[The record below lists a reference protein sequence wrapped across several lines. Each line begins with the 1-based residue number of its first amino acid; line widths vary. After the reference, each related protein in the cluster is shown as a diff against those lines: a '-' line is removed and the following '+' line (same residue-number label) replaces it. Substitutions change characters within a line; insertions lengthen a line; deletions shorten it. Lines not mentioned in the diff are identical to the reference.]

1 MEVSYWKDPCGGKG
15 NMKIEKVLSE
25 AELKDKCGLYARVT
39 LHPGDALGYHE
50 HHGNGECYFV
60 LSGTGVYDDNGVTR
74 TIRAGDV
81 TWTPDGTGHGLSNAD
96 GTEDL
101 VFMALIVNA

>member
-39 LHPGDALGYHE
+39 RHPGDVRGYHE
-50 HHGNGECYFV
+50 HHGNGECYCV
-60 LSGTGVYDDNGVTR
+60 LAGTGVYDDNGVTR

>member
-39 LHPGDALGYHE
+39 LHPGDVLGYHE

-81 TWTPDGTGHGLSNAD
+81 TWTPDGTGHRLSNAD
-96 GTEDL
+96 GMEAL
-101 VFMALIVNA
+101 VFTALIVNA